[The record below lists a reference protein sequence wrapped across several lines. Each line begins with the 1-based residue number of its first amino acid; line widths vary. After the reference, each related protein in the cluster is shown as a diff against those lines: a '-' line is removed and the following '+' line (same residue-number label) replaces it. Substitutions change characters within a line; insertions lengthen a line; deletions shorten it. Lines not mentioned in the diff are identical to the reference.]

1 MSDLMSAIRNSVFQV
16 ECPGCGKTFKG
27 ARGLKSH
34 QTSRNVTMACKP
46 VAEPVAEVAEA
57 EVVQVSDNVTVYSN
71 VDAALAYLEA
81 EYPELRGEQTDEGD
95 DVVAAEDA
103 DEVDED
109 QGEPV
114 VEAVADEPIWKTIA
128 DEARIYSTIP
138 EDVRTA
144 LVKID
149 GRDKWALRWHSED
162 AIRLAKSSE
171 SCTIVKV
178 TRHEAGGET
187 VVTDFHW
194 ADGTRARMTE
204 KFSV

>member
-1 MSDLMSAIRNSVFQV
+1 MSEIMSAAQKTITDAT
-16 ECPGCGKTFKG
+16 CAGCGKTFKG

-57 EVVQVSDNVTVYSN
+57 EVVQVADNVTVYSN

-81 EYPELRGEQTDEGD
+81 EYPELRGEQAD
-95 DVVAAEDA
+95 DVVEADDA
-103 DEVDED
+103 DED

-114 VEAVADEPIWKTIA
+114 VEAAADEPIWKTIA